1 MIPLSAITSVQD
13 NWQREV
19 RTISLKNPDH
29 SHDPHS
35 HPAAGRASPYTIPIV
50 VTVLITVLVTI
61 AINLIVFFIWYRCS
75 ALRDIFSSREGSS
88 SLWALLCSCRRPRRV
103 RPRNRMTS
111 WCINDNETLTGSPF
125 DSFRDH
131 GSLHHSSDHL
141 RSYSRVCNRQRPH
154 GPVRVMWW
162 KILDRLQV
170 LNPFKRRPVAV
181 KSAKPKCSFLI
192 VEGGGSQLPSHLDTA
207 NHHHHQRLASVATV
221 DDPPDASGQSA
232 GLSTG
237 SSSPFPS
244 TSSWKTTW
252 NGPWKNPFKSNS
264 PSAIS
269 LFPPSSSRIGDAQPS
284 PAASARAM
292 GDDLAEHH
300 NPPSFGQ
307 GQDRPTSPVGPQAP
321 EREDSVILVSRVP
334 GVDFSDSSCTTINTI
349 AVIPPSE
356 SLHTYPYM
364 HNRRSPSPTASL
376 SSLELSPSS
385 RPTSPEDPL
394 HSRAPHHRHHHHK
407 RSIVG
412 TPPYD
417 RFAGSPVTENP
428 ALPAPDPFLLS
439 HDASRAKTLR
449 PPSADPTL
457 PFPVPVRAAGY
468 MGVSDRYY
476 NHNRN
481 NLSTGN
487 LTRSS

>member
-1 MIPLSAITSVQD
+1 M
-13 NWQREV
+13 N
-19 RTISLKNPDH
+19 
-29 SHDPHS
+29 
-35 HPAAGRASPYTIPIV
+35 
-50 VTVLITVLVTI
+50 
-61 AINLIVFFIWYRCS
+61 
-75 ALRDIFSSREGSS
+75 
-88 SLWALLCSCRRPRRV
+88 
-103 RPRNRMTS
+103 S
-111 WCINDNETLTGSPF
+111 WSIDDNETLTGSPF

-131 GSLHHSSDHL
+131 ESFHHSSDHL
-141 RSYSRVCNRQRPH
+141 GSYSRISDRRPA
-154 GPVRVMWW
+154 RVMWW
-162 KILDRLQV
+162 KILDGLQV

-181 KSAKPKCSFLI
+181 KSAKPKRSFLI
-192 VEGGGSQLPSHLDTA
+192 VEGGGRQLPSHLDTA
-207 NHHHHQRLASVATV
+207 NHHHHHRLASIATLN
-221 DDPPDASGQSA
+221 DPPDASGQSA

-349 AVIPPSE
+349 AVVPPSE

-385 RPTSPEDPL
+385 RPTSPEDPFAL
-394 HSRAPHHRHHHHK
+394 PRSPPPPSPPQK
-407 RSIVG
+407 SIVG

-439 HDASRAKTLR
+439 HDVSRALR

-457 PFPVPVRAAGY
+457 LFPGPVRAAGY